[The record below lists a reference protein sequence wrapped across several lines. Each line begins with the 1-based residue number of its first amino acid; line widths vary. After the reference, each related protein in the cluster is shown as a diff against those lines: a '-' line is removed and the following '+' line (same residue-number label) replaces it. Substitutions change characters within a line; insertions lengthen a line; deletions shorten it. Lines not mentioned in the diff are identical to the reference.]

1 MIHAGKA
8 DVNSVRDLPTKNK
21 YSSKACGWQLKTL
34 FYIEF
39 DMGSPG
45 ALQYLQN

>member
-21 YSSKACGWQLKTL
+21 YSYKTCDWKFNAL

-39 DMGSPG
+39 NMNRPD